1 MSGMLRHNGRVDGA
15 AGGDD
20 STGPAE
26 RLVAMF
32 DEHFDAVFGF
42 CVVRCS
48 SRVLAEE
55 VSADVFADA
64 VRHVRANPDAE
75 LTLGWLMTV
84 ARRRI
89 IDHWRRS
96 ERHRRRLE
104 RVAREPDPLLPDE
117 FEVGPIDDDRVL
129 AALASLPERQRAAL
143 TARYIDEWSVTEVAD
158 ALDVS
163 YKAMESLLARAR
175 RSFAAA
181 YRSTGGSP

>member
-1 MSGMLRHNGRVDGA
+1 MSGMLRHNGRVNDV
-15 AGGDD
+15 AGGDA

-32 DEHFDAVFGF
+32 DQHFDAVFGF

-48 SRVLAEE
+48 SRSLAEE

-64 VRHVRANPDAE
+64 VRHVRANPDVE

-89 IDHWRRS
+89 IDHWRRA

-104 RVAREPDPLLPDE
+104 RVAQEPDLFHPDD
-117 FEVGPIDDDRVL
+117 FASGPIDDERVL

-143 TARYIDEWSVTEVAD
+143 TARYIDEWSVSEVAE

-163 YKAMESLLARAR
+163 YQAMESLLARAR
-175 RSFAAA
+175 RSFASA
-181 YRSTGGSP
+181 YRSTEGSP